1 MSKIHLLLF
10 SLAALAVSGVV
21 VSRGQ
26 PSGTTVVRVVDG
38 SGEPYADAVLLVNP
52 GWYGDSVALVTDR
65 RGKATLPK
73 LNCKVCVMTVLDPKR
88 MFFDKTT
95 EFEGGTPSVTLTLRV
110 RPVIDKMFDPRAIEA
125 DVQVKAPDGKALP
138 EQAVLVRRK
147 VGTMEDNKFSVVTT
161 DRTGRISLKLRPGE
175 YVLASLV
182 GGRFLE
188 GALDLA
194 PEVRRRCSKAEA
206 RCFIDAAS
214 RRPPTSV
221 SVSLTTR
228 SQ

>member
-1 MSKIHLLLF
+1 MRKIHILLF
-10 SLAALAVSGVV
+10 SLAALAASAVV
-21 VSRGQ
+21 ITGGQ
-26 PSGTTVVRVVDG
+26 RSGTTVVRVLDA

-52 GWYGDSVALVTDR
+52 GWYGDSVALVTDL

-73 LNCKVCVMTVLDPKR
+73 LDCKVCVLTVMDPRR

-110 RPVIDKMFDPRAIEA
+110 RPVIDKMFDPREIKAY
-125 DVQVKAPDGKALP
+125 VQVKAPDGKTLP
-138 EQAVLVRRK
+138 DQAVVVRRK
-147 VGTMEDNKFSVVTT
+147 VGTMEDNKFSVGTT
-161 DRTGRISLKLRPGE
+161 DRQGQISLNLRPGE

-188 GALDLA
+188 GTLDLA
-194 PEVRRRCSKAEA
+194 PEVWRRCSKAEA
-206 RCFIDAAS
+206 RCLIDSAS
-214 RRPPTSV
+214 RRPPASL
-221 SVSLTTR
+221 SVSLTAR